1 MNTVFSLRG
10 ILFCL
15 VLAGVL
21 AGSTGCIKIDTSL
34 SLNRDGS
41 GSLRTIYGM
50 PTFLIKQMELTR
62 QWSRSLDFAGEKST
76 NAPLST
82 LDIPM
87 IFDETVLSNRFRMM
101 TTDGV
106 NLESLRTRE
115 QGGWKYV
122 DFNLKFGRFEGLV
135 KQSFFRECGVVF
147 SRVGDDTCKLS
158 VSLPPIGVSPDLA
171 AQTNPGAGASA
182 KLTPFMN
189 GLRVVVRIDLP
200 GEIRNSSSMMSDN
213 RRATWEW
220 DFDKDASAIE
230 RLTKDRIIVVFDGR
244 QVRFNDFEKPAG
256 GTTCRIK

>member
-1 MNTVFSLRG
+1 MKKAFSSRG
-10 ILFCL
+10 MFFCL
-15 VLAGVL
+15 VLMGVVAG
-21 AGSTGCIKIDTSL
+21 GTGCIKIDTSL

-62 QWSRSLDFAGEKST
+62 QWTRSLDFAGGKST
-76 NAPLST
+76 NAPLPA

-87 IFDETVLSNRFRMM
+87 IFDEAALSNRFRIM
-101 TTDGV
+101 TADGV

-122 DFNLKFGRFEGLV
+122 DFNLKFSRFEGLV
-135 KQSFFRECGVVF
+135 KQSFLKECGVVF
-147 SRVGDDTCKLS
+147 TRDGNDTCKLS
-158 VSLPPIGVSPDLA
+158 VSLPPVGVSPDLT
-171 AQTNPGAGASA
+171 AQTSPGASA
-182 KLTPFMN
+182 NLTPFMN
-189 GLRVVVRIDLP
+189 GLRVVVRVDLP

-220 DFDKDASAIE
+220 DFDKDANAIE
-230 RLTKDRIIVVFDGR
+230 RLTKDRIIVVFEGR

-256 GTTCRIK
+256 GTAFRIK